1 MKLNILINN
10 PGSKKTGKR
19 LGRGIGSGKGKT
31 CGRGVKGQK
40 ARSGVAI
47 KGFEGGQMPL
57 IKRLPKRGFNCPSTK
72 KYQLVNIEQIEYLI
86 LAKRLDIAEVINR
99 ESLLQAGII
108 KVKSLPVKLLA
119 VGDKISKKVSI
130 QLDAYS
136 KTAREIIEK
145 AGGQIL

>member
-1 MKLNILINN
+1 MKLNILVNN

-72 KYQLVNIEQIEYLI
+72 KYQLVKIEQIEHLI
-86 LAKRLDIAEVINR
+86 LAKRIDVTKVINR
-99 ESLLQAGII
+99 EALLKAGVI

-136 KTAREIIEK
+136 KTAKEIIEK

>member
-1 MKLNILINN
+1 MKLNILVNN

-72 KYQLVNIEQIEYLI
+72 KYQLVKIEQIEHLI
-86 LAKRLDIAEVINR
+86 LAKRIDVTKVINR
-99 ESLLQAGII
+99 EALLKAGVI
-108 KVKSLPVKLLA
+108 KVKSLSVKLLA

-136 KTAREIIEK
+136 KTAKEIIEK

>member
-1 MKLNILINN
+1 MKLNILVNN

-72 KYQLVNIEQIEYLI
+72 KYQLVKIEQIEHLI
-86 LAKRLDIAEVINR
+86 LTKRIDVTKVINR
-99 ESLLQAGII
+99 EALLKAGVI

-136 KTAREIIEK
+136 KTAKEIIEK